1 MKKSIVRRLLS
12 LVMAL
17 TICSSFLVA
26 PASAKVDVVAEA
38 YSTVEMALKGWDIVS
53 EAEDAAA
60 AVPKL
65 AAAYLG
71 GKAAVVIGALAVA
84 LEAVSNWES
93 GWPMTEGYEA
103 YNENRVLMLPYDA
116 LYSLCQQVQEAQGT
130 WDKIRIAD
138 ISVAHYK
145 DGYYGIML
153 TVHANRG
160 PNTEHLPEGVV
171 VGARQFWLCDKATG
185 DIVLGTRQLDSD
197 GDLENNTP
205 STSANIVGKW
215 VSDTVAMKSPTYR
228 MVSRE
233 DLYNRA
239 VELRGSVS
247 LRKGM
252 YFIIDYMGEN
262 IYCGND
268 GKPYAAWAQNSS
280 ATETD
285 RVTDVVIDGTSSEI
299 VVEPGEDVGIDIEEL
314 IAKLPTG
321 DTITADQIIY
331 DNSSQTYYVNT
342 TTGNTTEGG
351 DTTYN
356 TTYNYSYTYNIDY
369 TSVTYIGQTAEYTK
383 HYEVYYKLPDGRSSA
398 DLTAEELEQLN
409 LAVDVLNYGRSADD
423 VSLRSLYHF
432 DGETTDA
439 SYWNYCTDF
448 TWNTGASLTYMDAG
462 NFEGALY
469 LDETAHDFTIT
480 LPSNLSNGDFT
491 LQFRYYQSAT
501 LAPQTDSYIKF
512 DDYSLL
518 QFNGKQFLDMNG
530 DVLCT
535 TPIGTWNEVALIRH
549 RGTLYYYL
557 NGVKVGSL
565 ANILG
570 YGTSVRFIF
579 GSAQQTYKYF
589 DELRF
594 LNIALVESGAS
605 YTPSSVPY
613 DTNLSLILPTES
625 KPIADEYWVVNG
637 TKTNLLGFTFEEF
650 LTGKGQTLNAARAQ
664 ADVAGVNFPRYFN
677 VDGYGTITTGASGF
691 LFGRTSSYSSVIETV
706 SGYKFLTAPINIK
719 LGKRT
724 YSKVGGTYYN
734 ISYWNYIT
742 GKSYA
747 YSGGSASAVSDGA
760 AKPYVFSLV
769 LADGTIS
776 SVPFNFSATSFDS
789 KTVSFDWGKVVF
801 GSYNQYGTGGDYS
814 YYISIVPNSAVEV
827 LYMEL
832 CEGTETDLAAEHITS
847 VIEMTPEQ
855 LGSFTLAVRSDVE
868 VTSYQIGGV
877 RPSLPKKGM
886 VWALVEG
893 GTITSLQIYNGRAW
907 EEVDGRIWTGSRWAS
922 LSSYDV
928 KLQKDLADIV
938 GITTAPEYEYIYTE
952 SGFWDWW
959 QKSWNSFTTKFF
971 DTQSPQ
977 TPDDKH
983 IHSYVGEVLSEAT
996 CTKAGQTKYVC
1007 VGCGDSYIEATKPL
1021 DHDFEEISD
1030 TESGHVEPTGLI
1042 CSHCAS
1048 TDISCELS
1056 GPVAVC
1062 TCNDCLY
1069 VWEVQ
1074 ADYEY
1079 GETLYKCR
1087 RCGEE
1092 KKDTK
1097 DDRGLFSLIGSFFAD
1112 TIRWIVS
1119 KLGSLVAALAAL
1131 AQLFADFIET
1141 VISFAGDHPAFF
1153 AAALALIPAD
1163 LMTLIWFSIVSG
1175 IIMLVWKKFKG

>member
-1 MKKSIVRRLLS
+1 MGTQVTYTEDKVELLRQMIKMEYENNAQKLMQNAMNMVFKAAQWIPQWGMTMGKTAYNAGSVSYVS
-12 LVMAL
+12 LDEL
-17 TICSSFLVA
+17 STI
-26 PASAKVDVVAEA
+26 ASA
-38 YSTVEMALKGWDIVS
+38 LNGWQQR
-53 EAEDAAA
+53 
-60 AVPKL
+60 
-65 AAAYLG
+65 G
-71 GKAAVVIGALAVA
+71 
-84 LEAVSNWES
+84 NF
-93 GWPMTEGYEA
+93 
-103 YNENRVLMLPYDA
+103 EN
-116 LYSLCQQVQEAQGT
+116 
-130 WDKIRIAD
+130 
-138 ISVAHYK
+138 
-145 DGYYGIML
+145 
-153 TVHANRG
+153 
-160 PNTEHLPEGVV
+160 
-171 VGARQFWLCDKATG
+171 
-185 DIVLGTRQLDSD
+185 IVLGSIYVKQIEGTNDYGIAITVSVFSALSGGMSGGGSNVNDSNMIGVPAPLEVHMFWLTD
-197 GDLENNTP
+197 PKTPGNILVGNAGVSSGGDSGGSTTP
-205 STSANIVGKW
+205 APDDAVSTSVNIKGKW
-215 VSDTVAMKSPTYR
+215 FENTAAWNNKTYR

-239 VELRGSVS
+239 VELHGHLT
-247 LRKGM
+247 LRSGK
-252 YFIIDYMGEN
+252 YYIADYEDEH
-262 IYCGND
+262 IYCGFD
-268 GKPYAAWAQNSS
+268 GLPYCAWPQSTS
-280 ATETD
+280 VTETI
-285 RVTDVVIDGTSSEI
+285 RETDVVIDSATKVEVEI
-299 VVEPGEDVGIDIEEL
+299 EGGSDVNLDIEEL
-314 IAKLPTG
+314 IATLPDGT
-321 DTITADQIIY
+321 TVNADNILY
-331 DNSSQTYYVNT
+331 DDNSQTYYINT
-342 TTGNTTEGG
+342 TTGNETEGEDG
-351 DTTYN
+351 TIYN
-356 TTYNYSYTYNIDY
+356 TYNYSYTYNIDY
-369 TSVTYIGQTAEYTK
+369 TSVTYIGQTAEYNK
-383 HYEVYYKLPDGRSSA
+383 HYEAYYKLPDGRSSA
-398 DLTAEELEQLN
+398 DLTAAELEQLN

-501 LAPQTDSYIKF
+501 LAPQTDSYVKF

-518 QFNGKQFLDMNG
+518 QFNGKQFLDLNG
-530 DVLCT
+530 NVLCT

-549 RGTLYYYL
+549 SGILYYYL

-594 LNIALVESGAS
+594 LNVALVESGAS

-625 KPIADEYWVVNG
+625 KPIADEYWSVTG
-637 TKTNLLGFTFEEF
+637 TKTNLFGFTFEEF
-650 LTGKGQTLNAARAQ
+650 LTGKGQTLNAARAY
-664 ADVAGVNFPRYFN
+664 ADVAGVKFPNYFN

-691 LFGRTSSYSSVIETV
+691 LFGRTSSYSSVIENV